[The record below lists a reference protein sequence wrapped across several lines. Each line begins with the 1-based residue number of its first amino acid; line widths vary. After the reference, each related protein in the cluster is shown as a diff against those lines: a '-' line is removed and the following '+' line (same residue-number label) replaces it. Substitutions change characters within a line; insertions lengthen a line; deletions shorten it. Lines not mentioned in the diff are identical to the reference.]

1 MEHNKHFI
9 PTLLSRVQ
17 NIVLEASPEQVPLI
31 LKIMDL
37 INDITPAQVRIIM
50 ELLRPENTRHMDG
63 LEDLVDQNSA
73 SEEKEVSSFTWN
85 PIIDFNVRSRL
96 VAFETKMRQLEELAE
111 QSLLDVVNEQTGR

>member
-37 INDITPAQVRIIM
+37 INDITPAQIRIIM
-50 ELLRPENTRHMDG
+50 ELLLPENTSHMNR
-63 LEDLVDQNSA
+63 LADLVDQNSA
-73 SEEKEVSSFTWN
+73 SGKEVSSFTWN

-96 VAFETKMRQLEELAE
+96 VAFETKMRQLAE
-111 QSLLDVVNEQTGR
+111 QSLLNVVNEQSGR

>member
-63 LEDLVDQNSA
+63 LADLVDQNSA

-96 VAFETKMRQLEELAE
+96 VAFETKMWRLSPAIYTG
-111 QSLLDVVNEQTGR
+111 LD